1 MHAPTIALA
10 CDACAELDCLLSFA
24 AATRSYGYVRPTM
37 AEDNVIDI
45 KEGRH
50 PLQEMIVD
58 HFVPNDVRMRG
69 GEGLGVEQDRSEDD
83 EDGVRAYSVLVLTG
97 ANACGKVGSSDC
109 YTRRTF
115 TDLVYRVYI

>member
-1 MHAPTIALA
+1 M
-10 CDACAELDCLLSFA
+10 
-24 AATRSYGYVRPTM
+24 V
-37 AEDNVIDI
+37 EDNVIDI

-69 GEGLGVEQDRSEDD
+69 GEGLGVEQDRGEDD

-97 ANACGKVGSSDC
+97 ANACGKVGSFDC